1 MKKRLTA
8 AFIAILLTSVSCAGN
23 RTSVQTDT
31 QKTEVPETTEQTNP
45 FESMETA
52 NFDGRTFTILDA
64 NQYPDLHINI
74 PGEEINGEVVND
86 ALFERGLTVGQRFN
100 TVIEYV
106 QMTPSDKG
114 IQTLKSSVLA
124 GDDDYQLCISTI
136 RGGSGGSL
144 GTIATEGLLANLAD
158 MDSLN
163 LDKPW
168 WSRLMYENL
177 CLNDKMYF
185 TSGDISPAMYNMAA
199 CVYLNKKL
207 LGDYGIT
214 TDYYQMVRDGK
225 WTIDELISLAKDKD
239 RDLNDNGV
247 MHTNDDFFGFIHQ
260 PNDTTIS
267 MMMIG
272 CGLKLSDLSDGKIE
286 INLNSQHAYDVY
298 EKISELKR
306 IVKFDQQDDTI
317 KKAFFNDRALSML
330 HLVDSTVMLRPMES
344 DFSVL
349 PVPKYDTEQAEY
361 YSLCNPWCDAF
372 SAIPITADPEFAGMI
387 TEALARYS
395 YTNIRPK
402 VLELNLKQKAL
413 RDEESIEML
422 DIIYDSTYLDFN
434 SCYVF
439 GGLTEKLADAIM
451 KDKPVASVVESLL
464 PAADADAE
472 KLVEE
477 AFSK

>member
-1 MKKRLTA
+1 
-8 AFIAILLTSVSCAGN
+8 
-23 RTSVQTDT
+23 
-31 QKTEVPETTEQTNP
+31 
-45 FESMETA
+45 META

-214 TDYYQMVRDGK
+214 TDYYTDG
-225 WTIDELISLAKDKD
+225 T
-239 RDLNDNGV
+239 
-247 MHTNDDFFGFIHQ
+247 
-260 PNDTTIS
+260 
-267 MMMIG
+267 
-272 CGLKLSDLSDGKIE
+272 
-286 INLNSQHAYDVY
+286 
-298 EKISELKR
+298 
-306 IVKFDQQDDTI
+306 
-317 KKAFFNDRALSML
+317 
-330 HLVDSTVMLRPMES
+330 
-344 DFSVL
+344 
-349 PVPKYDTEQAEY
+349 
-361 YSLCNPWCDAF
+361 
-372 SAIPITADPEFAGMI
+372 
-387 TEALARYS
+387 
-395 YTNIRPK
+395 
-402 VLELNLKQKAL
+402 
-413 RDEESIEML
+413 
-422 DIIYDSTYLDFN
+422 
-434 SCYVF
+434 
-439 GGLTEKLADAIM
+439 
-451 KDKPVASVVESLL
+451 
-464 PAADADAE
+464 
-472 KLVEE
+472 
-477 AFSK
+477 